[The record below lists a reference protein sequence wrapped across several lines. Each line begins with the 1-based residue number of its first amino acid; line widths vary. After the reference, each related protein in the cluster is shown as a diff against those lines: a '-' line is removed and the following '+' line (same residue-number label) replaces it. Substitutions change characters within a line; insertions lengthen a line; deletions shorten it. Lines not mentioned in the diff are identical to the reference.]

1 LLNSTPYIFLELP
14 KRKFELQSSLP
25 AAATLYLDYERNSTG
40 GPETWS
46 VDFAH
51 LAELPF
57 S

>member
-1 LLNSTPYIFLELP
+1 MFLVLP

-40 GPETWS
+40 GAETWS

-51 LAELPF
+51 LAELPL